1 VGLSSA
7 EARTK
12 GSKLGRGS
20 EDGANAAARGP
31 NAGSSK
37 NRTDNLEWSVKQRNG
52 NIKGKNSTIVGI
64 DAIPIRLKLDMP
76 DLQQRTV

>member
-1 VGLSSA
+1 MGLSSA

-12 GSKLGRGS
+12 GGKLGRGS

-31 NAGSSK
+31 NAGGSK
-37 NRTDNLEWSVKQRNG
+37 NRTSNFEDECKTTDG
-52 NIKGKNSTIVGI
+52 NIKGKNSAIVGI
-64 DAIPIRLKLDMP
+64 DAIPIRLKLDLP